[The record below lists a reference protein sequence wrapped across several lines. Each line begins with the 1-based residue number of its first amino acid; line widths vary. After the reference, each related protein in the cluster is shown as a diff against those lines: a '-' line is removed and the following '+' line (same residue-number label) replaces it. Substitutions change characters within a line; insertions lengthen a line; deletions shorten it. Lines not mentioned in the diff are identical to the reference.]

1 MKVLMLGWE
10 LPPFNSGGLGVACF
24 QLCKSLAKNNVDIE
38 FVLPY
43 KTDQSNEFMTI
54 ASTSPKSFSE
64 LKHHINVYDNSH
76 YLTTHEITSEQMN
89 YEKFVEKKVTDQQY
103 DIIHAHDWL
112 TFRAGMK
119 AKQVSGLPLVVH
131 VHSIES
137 DRAGG
142 EAGNPMIREI
152 EQMGLQMADIII
164 AVSERTRQLISKQY
178 HIPLDKIQVV
188 HNSIDV
194 EELSALDDNNIYTY
208 LEVLKKDGYK
218 IVTNVG
224 RLTIQKNITGL
235 MKAAKEVVAVLP
247 KTIFL
252 IVGSGEQ
259 FHELIALAADLGIL
273 QNVIFTGFQRGKAWR
288 DAFSVADLFVMP
300 SISEPFGITPLEA
313 INYGTPSLISH
324 QSGVSEIFKNC
335 LKVDF
340 WDCNEMANQIVGF
353 LQNKGISDTLTKNAS
368 SEVKKLSWNES
379 ASKLVDIYTQHTSGA
394 VA

>member
-43 KTDQSNEFMTI
+43 ITDQSNEFMTI